1 MQKVIFIRGACGK
14 PFFLPYTAGMEASI
28 PTEQAAKLI
37 ELGIAKAVATPIK
50 KKATPK
56 KK

>member
-56 KK
+56 